1 MFLVVYNTLPYF
13 DPKVQPCI
21 EAGVLGVAAR
31 PLRPLRGEGVAVPE
45 RDFLPRAVREGVLML
60 VALLFLAG
68 LAAST
73 VALWRL

>member
-21 EAGVLGVAAR
+21 EAGVLGVELSDRSGFWWGKEWSAR
-31 PLRPLRGEGVAVPE
+31 ARLSS
-45 RDFLPRAVREGVLML
+45 RAVREGVLML